1 VLNALRRPAAWRAAA
16 RHVAVPLGLVL
27 LAAVLLLTDPA
38 WLRQMRQLVFDQY
51 QRWQPRVWQDTP
63 VRVIDVD
70 EESLARLGQWPW
82 PRTRMAQLVRRA
94 QDAQAAAIGF
104 DVVFSE
110 PDRTSPRWM
119 QALWDLP
126 PAQAAALA
134 SLPDH
139 DAVFAEAIARGGVVL
154 GLALQTAEAGAG
166 AGTGA
171 EVETEPAAASAAASS
186 PEAAAASATPP
197 SPALPLKARFVQ
209 LGAAAEP
216 YLPSVS
222 AAMAPLPVLAAAA
235 AGHGAI
241 AFLPDRDGVVRR
253 VPMLMR
259 VGGQLLPSLS
269 AEMLRVGQREA
280 NYFVR
285 ADDGPGGGMSE
296 LRVGGITLPTSGA
309 GELWVHYAPPAPQR
323 TIPAWK
329 LLQGQV
335 PPEELQGRLLLVGSS
350 AQGLMDLRF
359 SPLGQIIPGVEVH
372 AQTLELALTGG
383 LLQRPA
389 WAPAAEALALVL
401 CGVLVGVLA
410 VAVSPALSVGATLA
424 VLAALGTLAWWA
436 FAGHR
441 LLLDPLMPAFGVLAG
456 FAAPSLLRYQASER
470 RRRWVAQ
477 AFSRYVSPNLVAH
490 IVQHPE
496 QLELGG
502 RRQQCSFV
510 FTDLAGFTALME
522 KVDPAA
528 AVGLLNDYLEGML
541 AIVFQHQGTLD
552 RIVGDAIAI
561 MFSAPLPQPDHRRRA
576 LACALALQRF
586 ATDFALRQQAAG
598 MAFGHTRIGVHSGE
612 VIVGNFGGGTMFD
625 YRALGDPVNTAARL
639 ETANKHLGTRLCV
652 SDAVLADCPGTP
664 VRCVG
669 RLVLQG
675 KTQPLR
681 VFQPAHDGLD
691 LPVDA
696 AALQRYAD
704 AYALMADGRPEA
716 LAAFEALARE
726 QPDEPLVRLH
736 LGRLRRG
743 ESGDVIALSAK

>member
-1 VLNALRRPAAWRAAA
+1 LLNALRRPAAWRAAA
-16 RHVAVPLGLVL
+16 GHVAVPVGLVL
-27 LAAVLLLTDPA
+27 LAAVLLLTDPT
-38 WLRQMRQLVFDQY
+38 WLQQMRQLVFDQY

-70 EESLARLGQWPW
+70 EDSLARLGQWPW

-139 DAVFAEAIARGGVVL
+139 DAVFAEAIGRGGVVL
-154 GLALQTAEAGAG
+154 GLALQPAG
-166 AGTGA
+166 
-171 EVETEPAAASAAASS
+171 S
-186 PEAAAASATPP
+186 TPP

-216 YLPSVS
+216 YLPSVA

-269 AEMLRVGQREA
+269 AEMLRVGQRET

-285 ADDGPGGGMSE
+285 ADDGLGGGMSE

-309 GELWVHYAPPAPQR
+309 GELWVHYAPPAPAR

-410 VAVSPALSVGATLA
+410 VTVSPALSAGATVA
-424 VLAALGTLAWWA
+424 VLAALGAVAWWA
-436 FAGHR
+436 FASHR
-441 LLLDPLMPAFGVLAG
+441 LLLDPLTPAFGVLAG

-477 AFSRYVSPNLVAH
+477 AF
-490 IVQHPE
+490 
-496 QLELGG
+496 
-502 RRQQCSFV
+502 
-510 FTDLAGFTALME
+510 
-522 KVDPAA
+522 
-528 AVGLLNDYLEGML
+528 
-541 AIVFQHQGTLD
+541 
-552 RIVGDAIAI
+552 
-561 MFSAPLPQPDHRRRA
+561 
-576 LACALALQRF
+576 
-586 ATDFALRQQAAG
+586 
-598 MAFGHTRIGVHSGE
+598 
-612 VIVGNFGGGTMFD
+612 
-625 YRALGDPVNTAARL
+625 
-639 ETANKHLGTRLCV
+639 
-652 SDAVLADCPGTP
+652 
-664 VRCVG
+664 
-669 RLVLQG
+669 
-675 KTQPLR
+675 
-681 VFQPAHDGLD
+681 
-691 LPVDA
+691 
-696 AALQRYAD
+696 
-704 AYALMADGRPEA
+704 
-716 LAAFEALARE
+716 
-726 QPDEPLVRLH
+726 
-736 LGRLRRG
+736 
-743 ESGDVIALSAK
+743 

>member
-1 VLNALRRPAAWRAAA
+1 VLNALPRPGAWRAAA
-16 RHVAVPLGLVL
+16 SHAAMPLFLVL

-38 WLRQMRQLVFDQY
+38 WLQQMRQLVFDQY

-70 EESLARLGQWPW
+70 EDSLARLGQWPW

-139 DAVFAEAIARGGVVL
+139 DAVFAEAIGRGGVVL
-154 GLALQTAEAGAG
+154 GLALQPAG
-166 AGTGA
+166 
-171 EVETEPAAASAAASS
+171 S
-186 PEAAAASATPP
+186 TPP
-197 SPALPLKARFVQ
+197 SLALPLKARFVQ

-216 YLPSVS
+216 YLPTVA

-269 AEMLRVGQREA
+269 AEMLRVGQRET

-285 ADDGPGGGMSE
+285 ADDGLGGGVSE

-309 GELWVHYAPPAPQR
+309 GELWVHYAPPAPAR

-410 VAVSPALSVGATLA
+410 VTVSPALSAGATLA
-424 VLAALGTLAWWA
+424 MLAGLGAVAWWA
-436 FAGHR
+436 FASHR
-441 LLLDPLMPAFGVLAG
+441 LLLDPLTPAFGVLAG

-561 MFSAPLPQPDHRRRA
+561 MFSAPLPQPDHRQRA

-586 ATDFALRQQAAG
+586 ATAFALRQQAAG

-652 SDAVLADCPGTP
+652 SEAVLADCPGTP

-704 AYALMADGRPEA
+704 AYALMADGRPDA
-716 LAAFEALARE
+716 LGAFEALARE